1 MNDQLLEKSLE
12 AIESGIF
19 FNGNVRALFVS
30 DEDEEGGGCDQSSS
44 IHVTKAG
51 RIEQWWITGMTD
63 GDTPSVGITTALA
76 DYYLQ
81 QPTKE

>member
-1 MNDQLLEKSLE
+1 MLEKSFE
-12 AIESGIF
+12 AKENGIF

-30 DEDEEGGGCDQSSS
+30 GDDEEGGGSEDCTS
-44 IHVTKAG
+44 IPVVKAG
-51 RIEQWWITGMTD
+51 KIEQWWITGMTD
-63 GDTPSVGITTALA
+63 GDTPSLGITTALA